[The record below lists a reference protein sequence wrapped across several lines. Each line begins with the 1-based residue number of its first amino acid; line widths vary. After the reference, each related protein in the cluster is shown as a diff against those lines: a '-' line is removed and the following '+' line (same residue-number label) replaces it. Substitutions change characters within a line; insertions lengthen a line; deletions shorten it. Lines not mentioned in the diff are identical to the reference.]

1 MYSVWVNTFAIVV
14 GGLIGT
20 LLRGGIPV
28 RLRETINVGVA
39 LCVLMIGIS
48 GAIKTENMML
58 VIICV
63 VAGGA
68 LGEAIRIEAG
78 LERLGEWAQR
88 RFARGDNT
96 FAQGF
101 VSATLLFCV
110 GAMAVVGSL
119 EAGLTGKGD
128 TLMAKS
134 MLDGVTAIIFAS
146 SMGPGVILSALPILV
161 YQGSIALLSGSV
173 GGYLSSEVI
182 NEMSAVG
189 SVMIVGLGLNMLGV
203 MKERIRVG
211 NMLPAMLL
219 PIAYFPIYG
228 WIAGLFN

>member
-1 MYSVWVNTFAIVV
+1 MYSIWVNTFAIVV